1 MLSAA
6 DAPGKAYLQ
15 KDDKGADFGRLNM
28 AFIPRR
34 KHSELKL
41 RLL

>member
-15 KDDKGADFGRLNM
+15 KDDKGADFGR
-28 AFIPRR
+28 
-34 KHSELKL
+34 
-41 RLL
+41 